1 MPIYSLGGRV
11 RSKLGRES
19 DRLGRWVLAHVNT
32 GNTVKCVLC
41 DWSGRNFLR
50 GHICP
55 QCNVMARTRLVP
67 YALKRFG
74 LDSTGK
80 TLLHLGPNRSEVS
93 WIDREMMP
101 RVHLVADIV
110 RKPIATLVCDATLMP
125 IADESVDLAIAWHIL
140 EHIRDDR
147 GVMHELRRVLKPG
160 GRVLMSVPIF
170 PPGRLMTFEDHSVP
184 RERARELYGDEDHV
198 RAPGFDYG
206 DRFLADGFPMRRM
219 LMSEM
224 KTAEENADVIRFGL
238 SRSHAVWCFE
248 RMERPVSE
256 S

>member
-1 MPIYSLGGRV
+1 MPLHGLGGRV
-11 RSKLGRES
+11 RSRLGRES
-19 DRLGRWVLAHVNT
+19 DRLGRWVFAHVNT
-32 GNTVKCVLC
+32 GNTVKCVFC
-41 DWSGRNFLR
+41 DWSGRNFFA

-67 YALKRFG
+67 YALRRFG

-80 TLLHLGPNRSEVS
+80 TLLHLGPNRPEVS

-101 RVHLVADIV
+101 RLHLVADIV
-110 RKPIATLVCDATLMP
+110 RKPIVTLVCDVTLMP

-147 GVMHELRRVLKPG
+147 GVMHEMRRVLKPG

-170 PPGRLMTFEDHSVP
+170 PPGRPKTFEDPSVP
-184 RERARELYGDEDHV
+184 RHRAREVYGDEDHV

-206 DRFLADGFPMRRM
+206 DRFLAEGFEHRHDEHAQKSAQRPNARNEDRPDGIELLFITQSPGR
-219 LMSEM
+219 
-224 KTAEENADVIRFGL
+224 A
-238 SRSHAVWCFE
+238 
-248 RMERPVSE
+248 
-256 S
+256 